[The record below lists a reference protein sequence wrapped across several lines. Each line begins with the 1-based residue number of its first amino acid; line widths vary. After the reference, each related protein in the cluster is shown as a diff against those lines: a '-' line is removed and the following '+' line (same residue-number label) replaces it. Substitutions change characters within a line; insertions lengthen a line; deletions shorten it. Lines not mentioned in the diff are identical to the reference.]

1 MEKLNIEKPLLHIFV
16 CVNDRCETQNGQKTS
31 KPSCGPT
38 IDLEELKNLKIRIKL
53 SQISCHVKLTQTKC
67 LGFCS
72 PIGSIILLQPKQEYY
87 LINSVKEIED
97 LIKSELSITTF

>member
-1 MEKLNIEKPLLHIFV
+1 MEKLNIEKPQLHIFV
-16 CVNDRCETQNGQKTS
+16 CVNDRSHLSEPK
-31 KPSCGPT
+31 KPDCGPKM
-38 IDLEELKNLKIRIKL
+38 DLEELKNLKIRIKL

-72 PIGSIILLQPKQEYY
+72 PRGSIVLLQPKQEYY

>member
-16 CVNDRCETQNGQKTS
+16 CVNDRSHLSEPKKPDCGS
-31 KPSCGPT
+31 K

-72 PIGSIILLQPKQEYY
+72 PRGSIILLQPKQEYY